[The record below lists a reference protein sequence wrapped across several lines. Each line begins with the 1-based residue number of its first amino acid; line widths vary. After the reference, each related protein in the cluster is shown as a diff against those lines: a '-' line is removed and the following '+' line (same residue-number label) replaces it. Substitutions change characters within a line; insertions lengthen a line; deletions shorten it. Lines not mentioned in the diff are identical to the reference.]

1 MPLTVL
7 SRKYR
12 CVWIRIT
19 KNASTSILAAL
30 LATDPDCVMLRVER
44 GELYERYPEALDWF
58 TFAFLRHPFSRAL
71 SFWSDVHYA
80 RWDPAPLPTK
90 LEKRARKLERCYG
103 LAETVDFDA
112 YCAWLHTPYGADAY
126 TDVHVMSQSVW
137 ISAAAEARGRPPD
150 FIGRV
155 EQLDADW
162 AKVVGE
168 IGLPC
173 PHLPVLHSLAGWE
186 RSRGDLDTGR
196 AARSLHL
203 TEHNKAL
210 LASRYADD
218 LALGGYAPTG
228 LEVVGPVAP
237 PVEPRAC

>member
-1 MPLTVL
+1 MHVTVL

-12 CVWIRIT
+12 CVWLRVT
-19 KNASTSILAAL
+19 KSASSSILAAL
-30 LATDPDCVMLRVER
+30 LATDPGCVILRAEC
-44 GELYERYPEALDWF
+44 GELYARHPEARDWF

-71 SFWSDVHYA
+71 SFWSEIHCVRWGPEA
-80 RWDPAPLPTK
+80 RRTK
-90 LEKRARKLERCYG
+90 PEKRARKLERCYG

-126 TDVHVMSQSVW
+126 TDVHVLSQSAR
-137 ISAAAEARGRPPD
+137 ISASAAARGRPLD

-173 PHLPVLHSLAGWE
+173 PRLPVLNSLAGWE
-186 RSRGDLDTGR
+186 CSPGDLDTGR
-196 AARSLHL
+196 AARSLLL
-203 TEHNKAL
+203 TEPNKAL

-228 LEVVGPVAP
+228 LEMVGPVASP
-237 PVEPRAC
+237 G